1 MPQGTNGLLCL
12 CIGRV
17 RQNRHTPL
25 IPLRVLRLVPRRSI
39 SGAGFWAAEEQD
51 LLLAQVQHGLAV
63 YSLTE
68 TKCCYG
74 AHGLSRM

>member
-1 MPQGTNGLLCL
+1 MPQGTDGLLCL

-39 SGAGFWAAEEQD
+39 SGAGFRAVEEQD
-51 LLLAQVQHGLAV
+51 FLLDALVGRGRAAPPPCSEG
-63 YSLTE
+63 
-68 TKCCYG
+68 G
-74 AHGLSRM
+74 RP

>member
-1 MPQGTNGLLCL
+1 MPQGTDGLLCL

-51 LLLAQVQHGLAV
+51 LLLAQVRHGLADRGRGGS
-63 YSLTE
+63 YR
-68 TKCCYG
+68 G
-74 AHGLSRM
+74 